1 MTEQE
6 TLPRIKLK
14 KGAITPTPTE
24 VSKFFSTYP
33 IPGFVLH
40 IAQELA
46 EQGFASWLVGGCVR
60 DALIG
65 QPVHD
70 WDMCTTALPSDVVSI
85 FPSSLKI
92 GIEYGTV
99 EVKGREMNVE
109 VTTLRGDGISSNGR
123 HPDEVTFTTSIAED
137 LARRDFTVNAMAISL
152 NGSFELVDPF
162 NGINDI
168 FGGAKLI
175 RCVGVPADRFAEDGL
190 RTLRAVR
197 FISSAG
203 FREIEHSTLQALK
216 ACDKE
221 RLSFLSRERVTSEF
235 LKVLK
240 GCDQPGN
247 SQRVHDAFDLL
258 RKTGLLAVV
267 CPTLAALSAYTHQIL
282 LNKLKWLKEED
293 ADTNVIIA
301 SLYHISQDEDFWL
314 TVDLEAAKMGRFDA
328 WKWDLAELRLSRAD
342 TDKIRYLVEMA
353 NETPSLSD
361 MTDWRGVDYR
371 KWASKVGRDN
381 LDNVL
386 LVKAVAPG
394 PNARL
399 SRPSDFERLEQIRE
413 DLKFAIEGNALTVGE
428 LKITGASIMEGLD
441 IKKPCKAVGDCLRRL
456 LEAVL
461 ESPSLNTEKALINMV
476 TRGEP
481 LLEDGDNNA

>member
-6 TLPRIKLK
+6 NLPQIKLK
-14 KGAITPTPTE
+14 NGHINPTPME
-24 VSKFFSTYP
+24 VAKFFSTYP

-46 EQGFASWLVGGCVR
+46 EHGFASWLVGGCVR

-92 GIEYGTV
+92 GIAYGTV

-123 HPDEVTFTTSIAED
+123 HPDEVTFTTSIVED
-137 LARRDFTVNAMAISL
+137 LSRRDFTVNAMAISL

-168 FGGAKLI
+168 FGWTKLI
-175 RCVGVPADRFAEDGL
+175 RCVGAPADRFAEDGL

-203 FREIEHSTLQALK
+203 FREIEHNTLHALK

-235 LKVLK
+235 LKMLK
-240 GCDQPGN
+240 GCDQHGN
-247 SQRVHDAFDLL
+247 AQRVVDAFNLL
-258 RKTGLLAVV
+258 RKTGLLSVV
-267 CPTLAALSAYTHQIL
+267 CPALAGLSDHTHQNL
-282 LNKLKWLKEED
+282 LGKLGWLKTEG
-293 ADTNVIIA
+293 ADTNVILA
-301 SLYHISQDEDFWL
+301 SLYYISQDPEFWL
-314 TVDLEAAKMGRFDA
+314 TADIEASKMGTFDA
-328 WKWDLAELRLSRAD
+328 WKGDLAELRLSRAD
-342 TDKIRYLVEMA
+342 TDKVRYLVDMA

-361 MTDWRGVDYR
+361 MADWRGVDYR

-386 LVKAVAPG
+386 LVKAVAQG
-394 PNARL
+394 PNG
-399 SRPSDFERLEQIRE
+399 RPSNSSKLEQIRE

-441 IKKPCKAVGDCLRRL
+441 IKKPCKAVGECLNRL

-476 TRGEP
+476 MRGEP
-481 LLEDGDNNA
+481 ILEDNNA

>member
-6 TLPRIKLK
+6 TLPQIKLK
-14 KGAITPTPTE
+14 KERINPTSME

-46 EQGFASWLVGGCVR
+46 DQGFASWLVGGCVR
-60 DALIG
+60 DVLIG

-70 WDMCTTALPSDVVSI
+70 WDMCTTALPSDVVNI
-85 FPSSLKI
+85 FPKTLKLGI
-92 GIEYGTV
+92 GYGTV
-99 EVKGREMNVE
+99 TVQGGEPDMNVE

-123 HPDEVTFTTSIAED
+123 HPDEVTFTTSIVED
-137 LARRDFTVNAMAISL
+137 LSRRDFTVNAMAISL

-168 FGGAKLI
+168 FGWCKLI

-203 FREIEHSTLQALK
+203 FREIEHNTLHALK

-235 LKVLK
+235 LKTLK
-240 GCDQPGN
+240 GCDQPGDAK
-247 SQRVHDAFDLL
+247 RVCDAFDLL

-267 CPTLAALSAYTHQIL
+267 CPTLASLSDHTHQIL
-282 LNKLKWLKEED
+282 LGKLGWLNAER
-293 ADTNVIIA
+293 ADTNVILS
-301 SLYHISQDEDFWL
+301 SLYYISQDPEFWL
-314 TVDLEAAKMGRFDA
+314 TVDIEAAKMGTFDA

-342 TDKIRYLVEMA
+342 TDKVRYLVEMS

-361 MTDWRGVDYR
+361 VVNWRGVDYR

-386 LVKAVAPG
+386 LVKAVAILPHG
-394 PNARL
+394 RSL
-399 SRPSDFERLEQIRE
+399 DFERLKQIRE

-428 LKITGASIMEGLD
+428 LKIDGASIMEGLD
-441 IKKPCKAVGDCLRRL
+441 IKKPCKAVGDCLKRL

-481 LLEDGDNNA
+481 LLEDSDV